1 MREFNKKCSITSTPN
16 GTFGVQQSLRDRL
29 LLRIGHLH
37 QDAPEDALSQVI
49 CVFLLVY
56 YIVTYSIM
64 YLEHIYPTYIHAC
77 RATQTIRVKLSG
89 DGTTV
94 EKRIHCVTFSFTLL
108 DEAHSVSLVDGV
120 HPIAIFREPES
131 YESLSLALE
140 NVIQE
145 VAELTSGIE
154 VQGVH
159 YNVSIDIFNTCNLYI
174 IAVHNVTDYVL
185 LCSSTSAARL
195 LPWWGLE
202 VSSPCDWHRCCNQ
215 RACMHMV
222 QVPKGGQMGHFY
234 ALVHH

>member
-1 MREFNKKCSITSTPN
+1 ME
-16 GTFGVQQSLRDRL
+16 
-29 LLRIGHLH
+29 HLESSNLYEIDSFSGSDIFIKMH
-37 QDAPEDALSQVI
+37 QKMPFQVN

-56 YIVTYSIM
+56 YNIVTYSIM
-64 YLEHIYPTYIHAC
+64 YLQHIYPTSVHAC

-94 EKRIHCVTFSFTLL
+94 EKRIHRVTFSFTLL
-108 DEAHSVSLVDGV
+108 DEAHSVSLVDAV

-159 YNVSIDIFNTCNLYI
+159 YNVRKY
-174 IAVHNVTDYVL
+174 
-185 LCSSTSAARL
+185 
-195 LPWWGLE
+195 
-202 VSSPCDWHRCCNQ
+202 
-215 RACMHMV
+215 
-222 QVPKGGQMGHFY
+222 
-234 ALVHH
+234 